1 MNKSTSQILFW
12 PPFQFSIKFQCKL
25 EKFKMQLSY
34 ETLYF
39 YQFIEKKDKKQIP
52 NVEKDLNPPT
62 QLEMSIN

>member
-1 MNKSTSQILFW
+1 MK
-12 PPFQFSIKFQCKL
+12 
-25 EKFKMQLSY
+25 
-34 ETLYF
+34 TLNF